1 MSPSPTTAP
10 RVWQD
15 SDLLNGSGMFQ
26 LRSLVS
32 AKVRPSDY
40 GADTSASWADMDTQL
55 DSGEQRGGVVAT
67 ASTDSVCS
75 APRVGS
81 VSPIQRRNHQ
91 STLTPARP
99 AGN

>member
-1 MSPSPTTAP
+1 VSPSPTTAP

-15 SDLLNGSGMFQ
+15 SDLLNRSGMFQ

-32 AKVRPSDY
+32 AKIRTSEC
-40 GADTSASWADMDTQL
+40 GAEPPQVGQIWTAEL

-67 ASTDSVCS
+67 SSTDSGCP

-81 VSPIQRRNHQ
+81 VSPIQRRNYQ

>member
-67 ASTDSVCS
+67 ASTDSGCS
-75 APRVGS
+75 HRGS
-81 VSPIQRRNHQ
+81 DQCHRFKEETISQ
-91 STLTPARP
+91 L
-99 AGN
+99 

>member
-32 AKVRPSDY
+32 AKIRPSDY
-40 GADTSASWADMDTQL
+40 GADTSASWADMDRSAGFRRTAWR
-55 DSGEQRGGVVAT
+55 SGSHLVYRQRVLSTEGRISV
-67 ASTDSVCS
+67 TDSKKKTIS
-75 APRVGS
+75 
-81 VSPIQRRNHQ
+81 Q
-91 STLTPARP
+91 L
-99 AGN
+99 